1 MLGQPGLLKIVS
13 KQKKGGGKK
22 KKKIVSKPQKA
33 SPGGTHL

>member
-13 KQKKGGGKK
+13 KQKGGA